1 MVEPGWAISKRTTG
15 TMKEAATA
23 MEASAER
30 TAKIMIFPVLSGL
43 ASLAVAASF
52 IVPVVIFEMHNQAT
66 GASTAAAGHG
76 NHAKVQIEAAWYV
89 YSFLFY
95 VTSYFITIF
104 FNVGVMHCAAKRM
117 DGGDPTVADGFKD
130 AFSHIGAIFMW
141 SLVAATV
148 GMILRMIS
156 ERSGLLGRCSIV
168 GAPLG
173 QPSGGAWY
181 LCKEGI
187 MTGFPA
193 LEGDACESVGFVAK
207 DEVWHCPAPLV
218 SVPGI

>member
-1 MVEPGWAISKRTTG
+1 MTLIR
-15 TMKEAATA
+15 
-23 MEASAER
+23 
-30 TAKIMIFPVLSGL
+30 ILL
-43 ASLAVAASF
+43 
-52 IVPVVIFEMHNQAT
+52 
-66 GASTAAAGHG
+66 
-76 NHAKVQIEAAWYV
+76 
-89 YSFLFY
+89 
-95 VTSYFITIF
+95 
-104 FNVGVMHCAAKRM
+104 VGV
-117 DGGDPTVADGFKD
+117 
-130 AFSHIGAIFMW
+130 
-141 SLVAATV
+141 LATV
-148 GMILRMIS
+148 LLVVARDRQWL